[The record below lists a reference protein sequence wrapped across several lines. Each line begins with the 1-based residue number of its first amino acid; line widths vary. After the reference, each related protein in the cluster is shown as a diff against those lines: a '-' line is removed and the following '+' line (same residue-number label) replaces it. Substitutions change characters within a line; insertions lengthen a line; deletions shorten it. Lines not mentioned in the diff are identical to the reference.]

1 MDDAMLLSCGHSVGK
16 GGLRRV
22 METVHV
28 LPAPCSSVLASF
40 FIMFVPAS
48 GLVSKLE
55 IFLDYLVDMFELCNL
70 ERPRKMQD
78 RMVHH
83 MYDIQGLVWQN
94 VCITCGASVLTE
106 TMTPNYGNE
115 FVILWNSYHILVS
128 QMLFRICKGNASEC
142 T

>member
-1 MDDAMLLSCGHSVGK
+1 VTGELMDDAMLLSCGHSVGK

-22 METVHV
+22 MET
-28 LPAPCSSVLASF
+28 
-40 FIMFVPAS
+40 
-48 GLVSKLE
+48 
-55 IFLDYLVDMFELCNL
+55 
-70 ERPRKMQD
+70 
-78 RMVHH
+78 
-83 MYDIQGLVWQN
+83 N

-128 QMLFRICKGNASEC
+128 QMLLRICKGNASEC

>member
-1 MDDAMLLSCGHSVGK
+1 MSYLAAH
-16 GGLRRV
+16 
-22 METVHV
+22 
-28 LPAPCSSVLASF
+28 SSVLASF

-55 IFLDYLVDMFELCNL
+55 FFLEYLVDMFELCTV
-70 ERPRKMQD
+70 ERPRQMQD

-83 MYDIQGLVWQN
+83 MYDIQRLVWQN

-115 FVILWNSYHILVS
+115 LVILWNTYHVFAS
-128 QMLFRICKGNASEC
+128 QMLLRICMGNASEY